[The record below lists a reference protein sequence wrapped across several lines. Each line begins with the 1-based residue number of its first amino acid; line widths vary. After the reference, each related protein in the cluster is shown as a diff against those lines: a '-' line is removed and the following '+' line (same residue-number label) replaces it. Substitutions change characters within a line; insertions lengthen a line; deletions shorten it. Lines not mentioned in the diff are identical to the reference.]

1 MVDLMDKKYH
11 PSLEEISE
19 YIGCPMFLRFC
30 SELKETYKCS
40 EQIEFS
46 SCRMER
52 GWNIKFKKSGKSL
65 CTIDPRESYFTVMVV
80 VGRKEKAFVEA
91 ILEECTP
98 QLREI
103 YHQTKEGNGQRWLML
118 DLEDCEAMYQD
129 ILRLIAI
136 RRGGSIV

>member
-46 SCRMER
+46 SCSMER

-65 CTIDPRESYFTVMVV
+65 CTIYPWESYFTVMVV

-103 YHQTKEGNGQRWLML
+103 YHQTREGNGQRWLML

>member
-46 SCRMER
+46 SCSMER

-65 CTIDPRESYFTVMVV
+65 CTIYPRESYFTVMVV

-98 QLREI
+98 QLREL